1 MAVWLFQMS
10 FTIMILVDAYEA
22 GALVFEPP
30 SDTKIAFARFAAG
43 MLMQTI
49 TDEEIRNGHKMMKY
63 SVNHW
68 WKFKHH
74 RVAFTVGF
82 LQTFALTLITIV
94 NYFVVMISGSVI
106 DVMKDFTA
114 LLIIAD
120 FDNIFGDAFEGT
132 GEIAKDII
140 DEDYFE
146 ELFKIETTTSLD
158 AV

>member
-1 MAVWLFQMS
+1 MFA
-10 FTIMILVDAYEA
+10 
-22 GALVFEPP
+22 PP
-30 SDTKIAFARFAAG
+30 SDTKLAFARFAAG

-63 SVNHW
+63 TANHW
-68 WKFKHH
+68 WKFKYH

-82 LQTFALTLITIV
+82 LQSFALTLITLV

-120 FDNIFGDAFEGT
+120 FDNIFGDSFEGSN
-132 GEIAKDII
+132 EIAKEII
-140 DEDYFE
+140 EEDYYE
-146 ELFKIETTTSLD
+146 DLFKIETTTSLD
-158 AV
+158 AVKPW